1 MTKTVAVTPPTAQ
14 SVAANHVDG
23 AGRAT
28 SGASAIATA
37 APPASSETPAVS
49 AMAPMPGEAVLYAEA
64 LHKRYGQ
71 RVAVRDVSLHVY
83 AGEIVGLLGPN
94 GAGKTTTL
102 RLIAGILK
110 PEAGVVRL
118 AGHDMHQ
125 SPRAA
130 KRQLGVV
137 PQELAIYEQLTP
149 AQNLA
154 YFAAL
159 AGVPRRQRAAHIA
172 WALQIAQLHD
182 RRDHPAREFSGG
194 MQRRLNLA
202 CGIVGRPQLLLLDEP
217 TVGVDPQSRNHIFEA
232 VRQLARAGM
241 AVVYTSHYMEEVE
254 ALCDRLAIVDGG
266 AVVASGT
273 AQSLIAAHANAG
285 VSMEVTCTS
294 TQAWQAVRAALVAH
308 AVEVEALPD
317 AALRVRI
324 PPNAALAP
332 IVAVIEPLGKIVT
345 ITSQKASLESV
356 FLHLT
361 GKALRDE

>member
-1 MTKTVAVTPPTAQ
+1 
-14 SVAANHVDG
+14 
-23 AGRAT
+23 
-28 SGASAIATA
+28 
-37 APPASSETPAVS
+37 
-49 AMAPMPGEAVLYAEA
+49 
-64 LHKRYGQ
+64 
-71 RVAVRDVSLHVY
+71 
-83 AGEIVGLLGPN
+83 
-94 GAGKTTTL
+94 
-102 RLIAGILK
+102 
-110 PEAGVVRL
+110 
-118 AGHDMHQ
+118 
-125 SPRAA
+125 
-130 KRQLGVV
+130 
-137 PQELAIYEQLTP
+137 
-149 AQNLA
+149 
-154 YFAAL
+154 
-159 AGVPRRQRAAHIA
+159 
-172 WALQIAQLHD
+172 
-182 RRDHPAREFSGG
+182 
-194 MQRRLNLA
+194 
-202 CGIVGRPQLLLLDEP
+202 
-217 TVGVDPQSRNHIFEA
+217 
-232 VRQLARAGM
+232 M

-285 VSMEVTCTS
+285 VIMEVTCMS